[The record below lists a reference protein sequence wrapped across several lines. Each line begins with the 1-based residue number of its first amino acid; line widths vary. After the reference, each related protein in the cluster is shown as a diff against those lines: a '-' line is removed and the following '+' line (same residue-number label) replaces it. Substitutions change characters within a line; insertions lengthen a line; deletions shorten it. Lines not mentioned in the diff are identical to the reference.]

1 VRTKRVSDDGRTAS
15 CNNQKKKANNKPPRH
30 SSLFEQCSG
39 FLQTFSSRSTTYK
52 KYIQNMTSL
61 QRLSRKGG
69 TLEVKNGAFESSFA
83 TGLDLSEFVGVVV
96 CSSKKQQRSAAAEL
110 LRIKAEQAHQDTN
123 EEREERW
130 IHKVAKAR
138 GKQLLQAAVVHNYSN
153 DEFGSCRQHA
163 APPPLESQQQ
173 SATDLMDKTDI
184 GATLVYMHGEDAN
197 GVHHKAKYK
206 TKGTKRSLEKSLR
219 RKGTSTKEKGVKK
232 QPAVKTSTRSKY

>member
-1 VRTKRVSDDGRTAS
+1 
-15 CNNQKKKANNKPPRH
+15 
-30 SSLFEQCSG
+30 
-39 FLQTFSSRSTTYK
+39 
-52 KYIQNMTSL
+52 MTSL
-61 QRLSRKGG
+61 QRASCTGKLEAEKG
-69 TLEVKNGAFESSFA
+69 TFESSFA
-83 TGLDLSEFVGVVV
+83 AGLDLSEFGL
-96 CSSKKQQRSAAAEL
+96 SSKKQQSAAAEL

-163 APPPLESQQQ
+163 APPPLESQQH

-197 GVHHKAKYK
+197 GAHHKAKSK
-206 TKGTKRSLEKSLR
+206 TKGKRSLEKSLR
-219 RKGTSTKEKGVKK
+219 RKSTSSTREKGVKK
-232 QPAVKTSTRSKY
+232 RPAVKKLTRSKY